1 MVKPLVMTRGGVT
14 IGPVGRGNQV
24 DEVADPFTVE
34 ITNTGLLV
42 LAEKRAFFRATT
54 HWTCEFRFD
63 SSRLERVDAG
73 RSAGKAAV
81 GAIAG
86 TLLAGPLGLI
96 AGAALGGRKTYVVL
110 ATSTISGSTLLV
122 EVNGSE
128 YQELIGRGLRPSGD

>member
-1 MVKPLVMTRGGVT
+1 MVKPLVMTRGGIT
-14 IGPVGRGNQV
+14 IGPVGKGDQV

-34 ITNTGLLV
+34 LTKTGLLV
-42 LAEKRAFFRATT
+42 QAEKRAFFRATIN
-54 HWTCEFRFD
+54 WTCEFRFD
-63 SSRLERVDAG
+63 STTLERVDAG

-110 ATSTISGSTLLV
+110 ARSTISGSTLLV

-128 YQELIGRGLRPSGD
+128 FQTLIGRGLRVSEP